1 MTSWGRAKSEKQPRI
16 EARELSSKMLSNK
29 MKITV
34 HPEKIEDPSQKQVG
48 FYMKYASFVIRT
60 LRRPSFQKFLSWM
73 LRRENIEEHMVRDVQ
88 VAVFPFQRKNGNGLA
103 GHCNTNR
110 GRIQI
115 YPKTCKFCQELI
127 QECGKDKFISYAG
140 SRARAALIHEL
151 LHLKYAND
159 EEKVRELTRE
169 YFAVFAQNRSAQN
182 SQVPSIYNM
191 IFRSEATENAP
202 KISQEK

>member
-1 MTSWGRAKSEKQPRI
+1 LTSWGRAKSEKQQRI

-29 MKITV
+29 MKIAV
-34 HPEKIEDPSQKQVG
+34 HPGKIEDPSQKQVG
-48 FYMKYASFVIRT
+48 FYVKYASFVLRT

-73 LRRENIEEHMVRDVQ
+73 LRKENIEEHMVRDVQ

-115 YPKTCKFCQELI
+115 YPKTCKFCQEFI

-169 YFAVFAQNRSAQN
+169 YFAVFAQNRSTQN
-182 SQVPSIYNM
+182 PQVPSIYNM

-202 KISQEK
+202 KISQGK

>member
-1 MTSWGRAKSEKQPRI
+1 
-16 EARELSSKMLSNK
+16 MLSNK

-34 HPEKIEDPSQKQVG
+34 HPEKIEAPSQKQVG
-48 FYMKYASFVIRT
+48 FYMKYASFVLRT
-60 LRRPSFQKFLSWM
+60 LRGPSFQKFLSWM
-73 LRRENIEEHMVRDVQ
+73 LKKENIEEHMVRDVQ

-182 SQVPSIYNM
+182 SHVPSIYNM

>member
-1 MTSWGRAKSEKQPRI
+1 MQS
-16 EARELSSKMLSNK
+16 LSNK

-34 HPEKIEDPSQKQVG
+34 HPEKLESSQKQVV
-48 FYMKYASFVIRT
+48 FYMKYASFVLRT

-73 LRRENIEEHMVRDVQ
+73 LRKENIEEHMVRDVQ
-88 VAVFPFQRKNGNGLA
+88 IRVFPFQRKNGNGLA

-115 YPKTCKFCQELI
+115 YPKALKFCQNLM
-127 QECGKDKFISYAG
+127 QEGGKDKFISYAG

-151 LHLKYAND
+151 LHMKYAND

-169 YFAVFAQNRSAQN
+169 YFAVFAQNRPVQN
-182 SQVPSIYNM
+182 SHVSSIYNM
-191 IFRSEATENAP
+191 IFKPEATESAL
-202 KISQEK
+202 KTSQEK

>member
-1 MTSWGRAKSEKQPRI
+1 
-16 EARELSSKMLSNK
+16 MLSNK

-48 FYMKYASFVIRT
+48 FYMKYASFVLRT

-73 LRRENIEEHMVRDVQ
+73 LRKENIEEHMVRDVQ

-182 SQVPSIYNM
+182 SHVPSIYNM

>member
-1 MTSWGRAKSEKQPRI
+1 MTSWGRAKSEKQQRI

-29 MKITV
+29 MKIAV
-34 HPEKIEDPSQKQVG
+34 HPGKIEDPSQKQVG
-48 FYMKYASFVIRT
+48 FYVKYASFVLRT

-73 LRRENIEEHMVRDVQ
+73 LRKENIEEHMVRDVQ

-115 YPKTCKFCQELI
+115 YPKTCKFCQEFI

-169 YFAVFAQNRSAQN
+169 YFAVFAQNRSTQN
-182 SQVPSIYNM
+182 PQVPSIYNM

-202 KISQEK
+202 KISQGK